1 MVKKLISI
9 LSVCMFYQ
17 NPSAQSGNFMQ
28 DSIEWQTRLCVG
40 YNGDREGIQYKFP
53 YKFLVEGDTLI
64 GDKACKK
71 LYVQKGGDK
80 RTAEYLEAVYEEG
93 QKVAK
98 GKSQQAKVAKGNTL
112 ASAQPAAQR
121 VDTASIVRAATVM
134 QSDAEA
140 SADSISA
147 AAKETEKPQ
156 SKAKERKKDVEQLSS
171 LLQQEKEK
179 YERSLKLRTLWCIEL
194 VLVIL
199 FIATFLVLH
208 YRLRMIRLQRE
219 HKRLLQQQEGH
230 HQQRVEAV
238 ETQQSQQAED
248 VMAFLKKYMQQRIEA
263 VQKLGQSVF
272 LTPQEWKDV
281 EHVLNA
287 INGNCIAHVREGF
300 PDLREEDIRLCILTL
315 LGLSNR
321 SIGNIYGLTISAV
334 QHRKL
339 KLKKDGFGESDA
351 DTTLEQVLARIKQQ
365 NNQPQTGTEDQAKQ

>member
-1 MVKKLISI
+1 MNKLKIFG
-9 LSVCMFYQ
+9 LLLLLVLAAC
-17 NPSAQSGNFMQ
+17 NRN
-28 DSIEWQTRLCVG
+28 QTESR
-40 YNGDREGIQYKFP
+40 
-53 YKFLVEGDTLI
+53 
-64 GDKACKK
+64 
-71 LYVQKGGDK
+71 
-80 RTAEYLEAVYEEG
+80 
-93 QKVAK
+93 
-98 GKSQQAKVAKGNTL
+98 QAR
-112 ASAQPAAQR
+112 S
-121 VDTASIVRAATVM
+121 S
-134 QSDAEA
+134 
-140 SADSISA
+140 
-147 AAKETEKPQ
+147 AKECLAAGD
-156 SKAKERKKDVEQLSS
+156 SL
-171 LLQQEKEK
+171 LLQQEVENQREA
-179 YERSLKLRTLWCIEL
+179 YERSLKLRTLWGIEV

-199 FIATFLVLH
+199 FVATFLVLH

-248 VMAFLKKYMQQRIEA
+248 VMAFLKKYMLQRIEA

-315 LGLSNR
+315 LGLTNR
-321 SIGNIYGLTISAV
+321 SIGSIYGLTVSAV

-339 KLKKDGFGESDA
+339 KLKKDGFGEPDA

-365 NNQPQTGTEDQAKQ
+365 NNQPQTGAEDQAKQ